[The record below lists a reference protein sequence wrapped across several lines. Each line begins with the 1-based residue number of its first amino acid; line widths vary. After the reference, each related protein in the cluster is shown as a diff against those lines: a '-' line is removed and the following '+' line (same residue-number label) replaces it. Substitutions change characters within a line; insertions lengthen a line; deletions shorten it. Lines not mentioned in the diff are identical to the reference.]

1 MCSDNAR
8 SSVSTHPV
16 CTEKGEGD
24 RREPWCQVLAQRAAR
39 GNVRRLGAA
48 RVGEKEKWPSLD
60 ARNGNDRDT
69 RSGGERSIR
78 KNVLEDADS

>member
-1 MCSDNAR
+1 M
-8 SSVSTHPV
+8 
-16 CTEKGEGD
+16 
-24 RREPWCQVLAQRAAR
+24 LAQRAAR